1 MDANN
6 NNGFLIWTRI
16 KDLFAQR
23 TGLRLSQCL
32 TQWHKIQY
40 KGSLTNY
47 LDQVE
52 ACLATFD
59 SISYVQEGS
68 AICGVITS
76 TLSESQGSLT
86 NPILTNNALML
97 DPVLLLTKI
106 WDIAFNE
113 RTCNRPAAPEHSATA
128 MATNSKTCSQGC
140 CNKKHN
146 PLVETHSKEKCWAI
160 HPEKKDAY
168 LSTHQHTTVASH
180 PPAASTSQHQTP
192 AFAAVTLAQCYI
204 TRAPASSTIL
214 DSGASHHMFN
224 NLYFRSICCQLL
236 AYVLFSGFVHM
247 VIMLFLF
254 FMYFH

>member
-23 TGLRLSQCL
+23 TGLCLSQCL

-52 ACLATFD
+52 AFLATFD

-86 NPILTNNALML
+86 NPILTNNDLML

-113 RTCNRPAAPEHSATA
+113 GTCNRPAAPEHSATA
-128 MATNSKTCSQGC
+128 MATNSKTCSQATLNSLARQHSSTPPHHSC
-140 CNKKHN
+140 CL
-146 PLVETHSKEKCWAI
+146 PFAPSPSVLGAALLVFWATIPTIPSKLKEWLA
-160 HPEKKDAY
+160 
-168 LSTHQHTTVASH
+168 LV
-180 PPAASTSQHQTP
+180 SQ
-192 AFAAVTLAQCYI
+192 
-204 TRAPASSTIL
+204 RPASCS
-214 DSGASHHMFN
+214 
-224 NLYFRSICCQLL
+224 
-236 AYVLFSGFVHM
+236 V
-247 VIMLFLF
+247 
-254 FMYFH
+254 